1 MDKIALLAQGTRGQI
16 QLFMDQPLTSL
27 HTMGK
32 LINSGSE
39 SHKEDITRIL
49 NTYSHDSMYF
59 ESIYL
64 LDLSGK
70 VINAGLLQEREHYRQ
85 DLLGINLGHI
95 AEFKTVLKSG
105 RPEWSNTF
113 LSLSSGKISL
123 TLYVPVGKHILAA
136 DINLNALA
144 QLINRLS
151 TDNVVTMVIDRNG
164 AIMFHPDPKLVGK
177 SIMVNDIGIV
187 SAALAGKG
195 KIGKFSFMGKIYL
208 GSTSSIEPVGWVSLI
223 AEPYERLQSH
233 LLIPLLIFGSGIFSA
248 AVLSLF
254 LAFYKA
260 KKLARPLTEITAK
273 SSVIAQGDYSR
284 PLLQSG
290 FTELEQLADSINHM
304 MTAIQKRE
312 EELRDKE
319 LKYRELVENTSNLV
333 LRLEHDFTIS
343 YANHT
348 IFRLTGISALGAIGI
363 KISDFIVPEDRQAME
378 DTISSGASSQAL
390 NETLQC
396 RMAHIDGSLSH
407 LLMTVNMHY
416 TLEGRLRDL
425 NIIGHDI
432 TERHQIEQQ
441 QKEMEEQR
449 QQSQKMELL
458 GLMAGGVAHDLN
470 NILAGIINYPE
481 LMLLKLEHNSP
492 LRPPLESIKKSG
504 ERAAAVV
511 ADLLTVARESA
522 AVYEIS
528 DLNHIIAGYVST
540 PDFKKLRALHPLVEF
555 DISPSPD
562 LWSCTCSPI
571 HIQKT
576 VMNLVI
582 NAFEAIKT
590 QGKVEIA
597 TTNIEQTDVTAI
609 ADNLKPTSYVAFT
622 VKDSG
627 AGISDED
634 LKKIFDPFFS
644 KKRLGRSG
652 TGLGLTV
659 AWNTIRE
666 HGGTITVKSNSK
678 GTVFTVLIP
687 ATHASPLPKI
697 PLSDLSNLQGNGEH
711 ILVVDDEEA
720 LREIA
725 VKMLE
730 VLCYKASSVGSGEE
744 ALAFLRS
751 SLVDLVILDMQM
763 DPGMG
768 GRETYEQI
776 KILHPQQKAL
786 ITTGFSTS
794 QDVELTL
801 QQGAGSL
808 IKKPYSIIELGQAVR
823 ELLRRN

>member
-1 MDKIALLAQGTRGQI
+1 
-16 QLFMDQPLTSL
+16 
-27 HTMGK
+27 
-32 LINSGSE
+32 
-39 SHKEDITRIL
+39 
-49 NTYSHDSMYF
+49 
-59 ESIYL
+59 
-64 LDLSGK
+64 
-70 VINAGLLQEREHYRQ
+70 
-85 DLLGINLGHI
+85 
-95 AEFKTVLKSG
+95 
-105 RPEWSNTF
+105 
-113 LSLSSGKISL
+113 
-123 TLYVPVGKHILAA
+123 
-136 DINLNALA
+136 
-144 QLINRLS
+144 
-151 TDNVVTMVIDRNG
+151 
-164 AIMFHPDPKLVGK
+164 
-177 SIMVNDIGIV
+177 
-187 SAALAGKG
+187 
-195 KIGKFSFMGKIYL
+195 
-208 GSTSSIEPVGWVSLI
+208 
-223 AEPYERLQSH
+223 
-233 LLIPLLIFGSGIFSA
+233 
-248 AVLSLF
+248 
-254 LAFYKA
+254 
-260 KKLARPLTEITAK
+260 
-273 SSVIAQGDYSR
+273 
-284 PLLQSG
+284 
-290 FTELEQLADSINHM
+290 
-304 MTAIQKRE
+304 
-312 EELRDKE
+312 
-319 LKYRELVENTSNLV
+319 
-333 LRLEHDFTIS
+333 
-343 YANHT
+343 
-348 IFRLTGISALGAIGI
+348 
-363 KISDFIVPEDRQAME
+363 
-378 DTISSGASSQAL
+378 
-390 NETLQC
+390 
-396 RMAHIDGSLSH
+396 
-407 LLMTVNMHY
+407 
-416 TLEGRLRDL
+416 
-425 NIIGHDI
+425 
-432 TERHQIEQQ
+432 
-441 QKEMEEQR
+441 
-449 QQSQKMELL
+449 
-458 GLMAGGVAHDLN
+458 
-470 NILAGIINYPE
+470 
-481 LMLLKLEHNSP
+481 
-492 LRPPLESIKKSG
+492 
-504 ERAAAVV
+504 
-511 ADLLTVARESA
+511 
-522 AVYEIS
+522 
-528 DLNHIIAGYVST
+528 
-540 PDFKKLRALHPLVEF
+540 
-555 DISPSPD
+555 
-562 LWSCTCSPI
+562 
-571 HIQKT
+571 
-576 VMNLVI
+576 MNLVI